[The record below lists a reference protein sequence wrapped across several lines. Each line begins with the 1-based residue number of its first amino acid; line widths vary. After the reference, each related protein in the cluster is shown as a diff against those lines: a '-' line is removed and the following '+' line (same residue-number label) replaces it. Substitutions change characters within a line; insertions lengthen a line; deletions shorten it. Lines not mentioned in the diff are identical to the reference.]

1 MQPKLSRKSQLSI
14 KISRRLKMGLLVQK
28 FADRMGEKRG
38 AGHLDFLFT
47 SCSDRFKGGGSG
59 VLDGELTKQ
68 D

>member
-38 AGHLDFLFT
+38 AGHDDKHFHYGRIDL
-47 SCSDRFKGGGSG
+47 KGALSPLGSH
-59 VLDGELTKQ
+59 
-68 D
+68 